1 MLNLAL
7 QSVWVLKTKI
17 LLERNFQDPAELG
30 RSLLSF
36 MVHFKT
42 RLPGKVKKYGSQETD
57 QPNADEGITVDSKMV
72 HD

>member
-1 MLNLAL
+1 MLSLVL

-17 LLERNFQDPAELG
+17 LHERNSQDPAELG
-30 RSLLSF
+30 RSLLTF
-36 MVHFKT
+36 MVHFKI

>member
-1 MLNLAL
+1 MLSLVL

-17 LLERNFQDPAELG
+17 LHERTSQNSVELG
-30 RSLLSF
+30 RSLLYF
-36 MVHFKT
+36 LVHFKI

>member
-1 MLNLAL
+1 MPGLGL
-7 QSVWVLKTKI
+7 QSGWVLKVKI
-17 LLERNFQDPAELG
+17 LYERNLQNSAVLG
-30 RSLLSF
+30 RSLLTF
-36 MVHFKT
+36 LVYFKI